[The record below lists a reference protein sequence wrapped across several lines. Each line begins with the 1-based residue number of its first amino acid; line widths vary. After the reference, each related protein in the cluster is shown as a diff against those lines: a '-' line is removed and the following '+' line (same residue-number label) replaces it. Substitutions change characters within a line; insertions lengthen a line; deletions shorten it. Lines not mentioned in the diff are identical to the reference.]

1 MDCYEF
7 MKEDLYAEGK
17 INQAL
22 GPLFAL
28 NKEKVAQAFLMQVEL
43 LKSMHKLIMQQIRLV
58 EAANAMPIGW
68 KVTKHMN
75 VEKNNFEGRI
85 KSMAKELN
93 ITRKCVRKESKEI
106 EAKNKE
112 FKLIIWLTR
121 RGSIP
126 HIRKGDKYL
135 LVKRKSG
142 INKQS

>member
-58 EAANAMPIGW
+58 EAANATPIGW

-75 VEKNNFEGRI
+75 VEKT
-85 KSMAKELN
+85 SWKEEL
-93 ITRKCVRKESKEI
+93 SLWH
-106 EAKNKE
+106 KN
-112 FKLIIWLTR
+112 
-121 RGSIP
+121 
-126 HIRKGDKYL
+126 
-135 LVKRKSG
+135 
-142 INKQS
+142 